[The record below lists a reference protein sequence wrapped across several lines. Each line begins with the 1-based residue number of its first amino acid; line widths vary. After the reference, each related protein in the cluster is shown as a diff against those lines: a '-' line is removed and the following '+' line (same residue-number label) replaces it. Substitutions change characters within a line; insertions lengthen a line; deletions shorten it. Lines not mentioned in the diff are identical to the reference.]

1 MCLHCCPLAEIQ
13 AFKGGK
19 EMFGDSVWNRRG
31 YNVVSKNLFAFM
43 VALWTAIGIAVS
55 AVAAYFTQE
64 MALSLWFLLGVLA
77 LGIVGVIIALASKNP
92 VISLVGY
99 MMVAVPFGMM
109 LGPVVAMYTI
119 ASVVRVFFVT
129 TGIVVVLGIVG
140 AVIPDSLEGWGS
152 WLLGALTMLLIG
164 YFVVPIASMF
174 GLPIDRALTWMD
186 WIGVLV
192 FSGYVIY
199 DWNRAMRVSYTMDNA
214 IDCAL
219 AVYLDFINLFIRL
232 LQLTGT
238 KKSDD

>member
-1 MCLHCCPLAEIQ
+1 MN
-13 AFKGGK
+13 
-19 EMFGDSVWNRRG
+19 DSVWERTG
-31 YNVVSKNLFAFM
+31 YGTMSKNLFALM
-43 VALWTAIGIAVS
+43 VAIWTAAGIAVS
-55 AVAAYFTQE
+55 AVASYYTQKME
-64 MALSLWFLLGVLA
+64 LSWVFLIGVLVV
-77 LGIVGVIIALASKNP
+77 GIIGVIIALASNNP
-92 VISLVGY
+92 LISLLGY

-109 LGPVVAMYTI
+109 LGPVVAMYTV

-140 AVIPDSLEGWGS
+140 AIIPDSLEGWGS

-164 YFVVPIASMF
+164 YFIVPIAGMF

-186 WIGVLV
+186 WIGVVV

-199 DWNRAMRVSYTMDNA
+199 DWNRAMRVPFTMDNA

-232 LQLTGT
+232 LSLTGT